1 MNEPSDR
8 FATSRLRA
16 QVLEHARDIER
27 VGNHYRLKFPAG
39 EYTGVL
45 TLLSEM
51 VAKGTVLTDE
61 ADRQY
66 VAFVCRSV
74 SSLIDR
80 AGVIGPNSLFES
92 QT

>member
-1 MNEPSDR
+1 MKEPSDR
-8 FATSRLRA
+8 FAASRIRA
-16 QVLEHARDIER
+16 QVLAHARSTE
-27 VGNHYRLKFPAG
+27 VANHYRLKFPAS
-39 EYTGVL
+39 EYAGVL
-45 TLLSEM
+45 TLLSEI

-66 VAFVCRSV
+66 VAFVCRAV

-80 AGVIGPNSLFES
+80 AGVIGPSSLFES

>member
-1 MNEPSDR
+1 MKEQSDR
-8 FATSRLRA
+8 FAASRLRA
-16 QVLEHARDIER
+16 QMREHARNMESRQSLPTEICSGR
-27 VGNHYRLKFPAG
+27 VC
-39 EYTGVL
+39 GVL
-45 TLLSEM
+45 VLLSEM

-80 AGVIGPNSLFES
+80 AGVLGPSSLFES

>member
-1 MNEPSDR
+1 MKEANDR
-8 FATSRLRA
+8 FAASRLRA
-16 QVLEHARDIER
+16 QVREHARNLE

-39 EYTGVL
+39 EYAGVL

-66 VAFVCRSV
+66 VAFVCRAV

-80 AGVIGPNSLFES
+80 AGVIGPNALFES

>member
-1 MNEPSDR
+1 MKEPSDR
-8 FATSRLRA
+8 FAASRLRT
-16 QVLEHARDIER
+16 QVREHARNVE

-39 EYTGVL
+39 EYAGVL
-45 TLLSEM
+45 TLLAEM
-51 VAKGTVLTDE
+51 VTQGTVLTDE

-74 SSLIDR
+74 SSLMDR
-80 AGVIGPNSLFES
+80 AGVTGPNSLFES

>member
-1 MNEPSDR
+1 MKEPSDR
-8 FATSRLRA
+8 FAGSRIRA
-16 QVLEHARDIER
+16 KALEHARTAE

-39 EYTGVL
+39 EYAAVL

-51 VAKGTVLTDE
+51 VAQGAVLTDE

-66 VAFVCRSV
+66 VAFVCRAT

-80 AGVIGPNSLFES
+80 AGIIGPSSLFDTRS
-92 QT
+92 

>member
-1 MNEPSDR
+1 MKEANDP
-8 FATSRLRA
+8 FASSRLRA
-16 QVLEHARDIER
+16 QVREHARNLE

-39 EYTGVL
+39 EYAGVL

-66 VAFVCRSV
+66 VAFVCRAV

>member
-1 MNEPSDR
+1 MREPSDR
-8 FATSRLRA
+8 FAASRIRA
-16 QVLEHARDIER
+16 QVLEHARRIE

-39 EYTGVL
+39 EYAGVL
-45 TLLSEM
+45 TLLAEM
-51 VAKGTVLTDE
+51 VAHGTVLTDE